1 MTWVTALF
9 PSPAEARKAIDVLR
23 SRGID
28 DSQFS
33 YIAPGETEKTP
44 LTPKRAGAVIGG
56 VLGIG
61 ASTFLIPGLGP
72 IVGFGA
78 LAGALAGAGAGAAA
92 GAAAESFFHEEAIR
106 SGGAVVAVD
115 ARDADQESQVR
126 NILEHE
132 GGRPTQWARRDWWQ
146 AIRGSERDFARARG
160 IDFDAQ
166 ESNYRDGFEAAL
178 HPQTRG
184 RDYDEVVAYVE
195 SCYPEPCRT
204 GVFRIGYDRGREYLQ
219 RGRVA
224 SGVY

>member
-9 PSPAEARKAIDVLR
+9 PSPADARKAIEALR
-23 SRGID
+23 SQGID

-33 YIAPGETEKTP
+33 YIAPGEREPTP
-44 LTPKRAGAVIGG
+44 VTPKRAGAVIGG

-72 IVGFGA
+72 IIGFGA

-92 GAAAESFFHEEAIR
+92 GAAAESYFHEEAVR

-115 ARDADQESQVR
+115 ARDPDQETQVR
-126 NILEHE
+126 NILEHL
-132 GGRPTQWARRDWWQ
+132 GGRPTQWARREWWQ
-146 AIRGSERDFARARG
+146 GIRGGERDFARSRG

-166 ESNYRDGFEAAL
+166 EADYRDGFEAAL

-184 RDYDEVVAYVE
+184 RDYEEVVAYIE
-195 SCYPEPCRT
+195 TCYPEPCKT
-204 GVFRIGYDRGREYLQ
+204 DVFRIAYDRGREYLQ

-224 SGVY
+224 SGVH